1 MVLAGLFLYLNPQIP
16 EASSY
21 QNVQIET
28 PLRVYSQ
35 NRKLLGEFGER
46 RSIPINLED
55 VPKNFINALIN
66 TEDKRFYQH
75 GGIDFISLSN
85 DLFNLIG
92 TFITDGKLGPGAS
105 TITMQLARNIS
116 FSLERRFLRKFKEML
131 LALKIERELSKD
143 QILELYINLV
153 PFGKRAYGAEAA
165 ANTYYGKSLSELDL
179 SQLAMLAGIPQRPS
193 AGNPINGPD
202 RAIKRRNLVLLLM
215 FEQGSI
221 SKGQYQS
228 ALAKPITAKVH
239 KRELDLDSPYPAELA
254 RQQALN
260 LVSDLYTGG
269 YKLITTIDEKI
280 QRASIG
286 AIKKG
291 LHSYDQKHGY
301 RPAGN
306 LLEENKTKNQAF
318 KKVRSELSD
327 FASKITRHA
336 SKAIETNQDGIK
348 TFISE
353 ESKATLKTLLE
364 SISTYKGIEP
374 SITVF
379 VNKDYAIVVRSN
391 GELEKLNTSDSLWA
405 RRYVDVDTRGP
416 KIQSMKSI
424 LEVGDLTYIKA
435 EDSHWKLSQIPLIE
449 GASISMDPNTGQIK
463 ALVGGFDFHR
473 NQYNHA
479 MQAKRQPGSGF
490 KPFIYSAAIDNGIMP
505 ADIFVDAPL
514 VFEDSNLETQ
524 YRPDNDNKKYNGPT
538 RLRQALYR
546 SINLVSMRVL
556 LKIGAGQALNYVP
569 RFGFDTSAFP
579 RNTQLAIGGGTMGVT
594 PAQMVR
600 AYSVIANGGFLINP
614 HIIDKILDAKDT
626 PIYQSSHPFVCR
638 NCEAQSSFNNSYIA
652 SANGLR
658 KPTRPQALTPTNSP
672 RTTNEMAI
680 EPTPAPRVLD
690 PRNAYIMDSM
700 LKDVVKLGTGRRAL
714 TLKRNDLAGKTGTT
728 NDAADTWFNGYGSGL
743 ATSVWVGFTNHSPLG
758 TNAYGSNIPLPIWI
772 DIMSIALKG
781 VEEKT
786 KILPPGIAS
795 IRIDSETGQPTSQG
809 NSLAIF
815 EYFYREHLPRDYSTA
830 VPIQKENTAKLK
842 AVDLF

>member
-1 MVLAGLFLYLNPQIP
+1 MILASLFLYLNPQIP
-16 EASSY
+16 EASTY
-21 QNVQIET
+21 QNVKIET
-28 PLRVYSQ
+28 PLRVYGR
-35 NRKLLGEFGER
+35 NGKLLGEFGER
-46 RSIPINLED
+46 RSIPVKLED
-55 VPKNFINALIN
+55 VPSDFINALIN

-131 LALKIERELSKD
+131 LAIKIERELNKD

-165 ANTYYGKSLSELDL
+165 ANTYYGKSLKDLNL

-202 RAIKRRNLVLLLM
+202 HAIKRRNLVLSLM

-221 SKGQYQS
+221 SKDDYQS
-228 ALAKPITAKVH
+228 ALANPITAKVH
-239 KRELDLDSPYPAELA
+239 KRELDLDSPYAAELA
-254 RQQALN
+254 RQQSID
-260 LVSDLYTGG
+260 LVPDLYTGG
-269 YKLITTIDEKI
+269 YKLITTIDERI
-280 QRASIG
+280 QEASIN

-291 LHSYDQKHGY
+291 LVDYDQKHGF

-306 LLEENKTKNQAF
+306 LLVENEMVSTI
-318 KKVRSELSD
+318 RLELSE
-327 FASKITRHA
+327 FASLIARDT
-336 SKAIETNQDGIK
+336 SNSMLSEEDGIK
-348 TFISE
+348 NFISE
-353 ESKATLKTLLE
+353 KSRAALTALLNPFP
-364 SISTYKGIEP
+364 SYKGIEP
-374 SITVF
+374 SITIF
-379 VNKDYAIVVRSN
+379 VNKDYAIVYRSD
-391 GELEKLNTSDSLWA
+391 GDLQKLNTSDSLWA
-405 RRYVDVDTRGP
+405 RRYIDVDTRGP

-424 LEVGDLTYIKA
+424 LKVGDLTYIELDGFK
-435 EDSHWKLSQIPLIE
+435 WKLSQIPLIE

-479 MQAKRQPGSGF
+479 IQAKRQPGSGF

-556 LKIGAGQALNYVP
+556 LKIGAGRALAYVP
-569 RFGFDTSAFP
+569 RFGFDASTFP

-594 PAQMVR
+594 PEQMVR
-600 AYSVIANGGFLINP
+600 AYSVIANGGFLVNP
-614 HIIDKILDAKDT
+614 HIVDKILDASDSL
-626 PIYQSSHPFVCR
+626 IYQSSNPIVCM
-638 NCEAQSSFNNSYIA
+638 NCKTASTTNINSLTGGSGFDKAPPYHIA
-652 SANGLR
+652 KTTKSANSSNE
-658 KPTRPQALTPTNSP
+658 TVIETN
-672 RTTNEMAI
+672 
-680 EPTPAPRVLD
+680 PAPRVLD
-690 PRNAYIMDSM
+690 QRNAYIMDSM

-714 TLKRNDLAGKTGTT
+714 TLNRTDLAGKTGTT

-743 ATSVWVGFTNHSPLG
+743 ATSVWVGFSNHSPLG
-758 TNAYGSNIPLPIWI
+758 ANSYGSNIPLPIWI

-781 VEEKT
+781 VEEESKT
-786 KILPPGIAS
+786 QPPGIAT
-795 IRIDSETGQPTSQG
+795 IRIDPETGQPTSQG
-809 NSLAIF
+809 NTSAIF
-815 EYFYREHLPRDYSTA
+815 EYFYRENIPTDYANAANNQNESAT
-830 VPIQKENTAKLK
+830 KLK
-842 AVDLF
+842 AIDLF